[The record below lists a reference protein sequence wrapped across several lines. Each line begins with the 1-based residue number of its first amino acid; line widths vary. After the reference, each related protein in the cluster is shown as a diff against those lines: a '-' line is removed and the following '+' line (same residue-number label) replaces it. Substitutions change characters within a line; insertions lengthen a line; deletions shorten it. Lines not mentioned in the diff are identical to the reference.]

1 MIACFSLQMEEGGA
15 VSYITN
21 IPTYALIKGEAYFL
35 PLFSS
40 IFHSILMYKIIF
52 RTTLYLSL
60 IVKIAYCV
68 L

>member
-21 IPTYALIKGEAYFL
+21 IPTYALIEGEAYFL

-40 IFHSILMYKIIF
+40 IFHSIMNEIIF

-60 IVKIAYCV
+60 IVKTAYCV